1 MQEGW
6 AMTALRRAL
15 GDLVARHLPARAR
28 ALLFPPRYPAGAA
41 AQLYCERRRR
51 QKWFGARGF
60 WEPSWDILLY
70 LFDAWETGVVSV
82 AAGQLG
88 CLGIAVSSDSIE
100 RWLLALAAQEYVE
113 LSGDAEQLRVRLS
126 AHGVATMARYLEEG
140 SRVAYPL
147 AGYAVD

>member
-1 MQEGW
+1 
-6 AMTALRRAL
+6 
-15 GDLVARHLPARAR
+15 
-28 ALLFPPRYPAGAA
+28 
-41 AQLYCERRRR
+41 
-51 QKWFGARGF
+51 
-60 WEPSWDILLY
+60 
-70 LFDAWETGVVSV
+70 VVSV

-88 CLGIAVSSDSIE
+88 CLGIAVSSDSVE